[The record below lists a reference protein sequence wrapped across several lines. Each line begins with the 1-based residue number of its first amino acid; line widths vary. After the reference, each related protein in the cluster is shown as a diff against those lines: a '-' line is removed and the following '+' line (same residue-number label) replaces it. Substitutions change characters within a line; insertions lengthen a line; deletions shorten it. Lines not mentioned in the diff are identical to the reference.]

1 MTHFDANRL
10 DPDVEAR
17 IDQLLEQMTLA
28 EQIGQMVQI
37 HVHEGNMEESLARI
51 SRGDVGSVLNYYGA
65 AKLNRLQREAVEGS
79 RLGIPLLFGNDVIHG
94 YRTIF
99 PIPLALSCSW
109 DEALVE
115 EMARLAAVEATADG
129 TSWTFAPMVDVAR
142 DPRWGRIAEGAG
154 EDPFLGAAL
163 ARAQVRGFQA
173 DDLPTGRRLL
183 ACPKHFAAYGA
194 AEGGKDYNT
203 VDVSV
208 RRLRDVYLPPF
219 RAALDAGAGTVMSAF
234 NEIAGVPCTANSFLL
249 RTILRDEWGFDGFV
263 VSDWDSV
270 GELLPHGYAEDLK
283 EAARLAIWAGI
294 DMDMASGAFAV
305 HLAELVQ
312 EELVPEALV
321 EAAAR
326 RVLRQK
332 LLLGLF
338 EAPYVDEERVEHFI
352 LTPAHREKALEA
364 AQKSIVLLKNEGSV
378 LPLDAGAQRV
388 ALIGPLADDHHEI
401 LGTWHRIGR
410 DEDTESV
417 LDGLRAAWPEA
428 EIEHVRGCG
437 LAGDEIPELDA
448 ALEAVARSEVVVLVL
463 GEGEAMSG
471 EAHSRAHLGLP
482 GAQQRLLEAVHAA
495 AQDEDKPLVVVLMS
509 GRPLVV
515 PWVAEHV
522 PAIVQAWHGGIR
534 AGRAVAD
541 VLLGAVSPSGKLTA
555 TWPRAV
561 GQIPIYYAHKNTGR
575 PASGPGVRQF
585 DEAYRTRYIDEANE
599 PLFPF
604 GHGLSYTTF
613 AYEDLQV
620 ATPRVALDGEV
631 QVSALVRNT
640 GERAGEEIVQ
650 LYVRD
655 VVGQVTRPV
664 RELKGFRRVRLAPG
678 EQQRVH
684 FTLPVSS
691 LAFHGQA
698 MTYRVEPGEF
708 QVWIGPDSVSGVRGA
723 FTVVGV

>member
-183 ACPKHFAAYGA
+183 SCPKHFAAYGA

-263 VSDWDSV
+263 LSDWDAV
-270 GELLPHGYAEDLK
+270 GELLPHGYAETLN

-294 DMDMASGAFAV
+294 DMDMASGAFAA